1 MKRKYNSIKQVCL
14 YIIIP
19 LVGISSTS
27 VAQTSGGPYIHG
39 YTWIDSDDPSGPI
52 YKGWYNY
59 NRDIGF

>member
-1 MKRKYNSIKQVCL
+1 MKRKYNWIKQVCL

-52 YKGWYNY
+52 YKGWYN
-59 NRDIGF
+59 